1 MDSYQSFLDEA
12 GVKGNPWNDYP
23 DTYQYFAY
31 KAGQSFGPFETRE
44 EAKKVSVNIE
54 KIKLENPAKGAAI
67 KEFVRLELVGRE
79 SFLKALREEHLEVSD
94 GVYDICYEEAWDR
107 GHSSGYDEVANYLPD
122 YIYLAKRI
130 IEAANKK

>member
-12 GVKGNPWNDYP
+12 GVKNPWSDYP

-54 KIKLENPAKGAAI
+54 KIKLENPAKEAAI
-67 KEFVRLELVGRE
+67 KEFVRLGLVGRE

-94 GVYDICYEEAWDR
+94 GVYDICYEEAYDR
-107 GHSSGYDEVANYLPD
+107 GHSAGYDEVAAHLPD